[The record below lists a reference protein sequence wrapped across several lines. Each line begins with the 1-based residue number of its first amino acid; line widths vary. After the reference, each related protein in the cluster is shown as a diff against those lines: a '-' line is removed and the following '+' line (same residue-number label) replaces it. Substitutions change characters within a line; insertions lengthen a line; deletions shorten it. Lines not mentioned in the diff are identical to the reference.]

1 MLKSKAVF
9 IAERYNMN
17 YNKVEFEAAFGTLRQ
32 IPQSDLPEI
41 VFAGR
46 SNVGKSSMLNK
57 LFNRKNLARVSSM
70 PGKTITINFFKVE
83 DIRIVDLPGY
93 GYAKVAKGE
102 KRRWAE
108 MMEGYFQSPRNIKLV
123 VQLVDMRHKPSED
136 DYIMMRYLQDAG
148 LPFIV
153 AATKCDKLN
162 KTQYNERVA
171 GLCEELKEFGD
182 DLVIIPFSSE
192 KGNGVDELKIQ
203 IEKALN

>member
-1 MLKSKAVF
+1 
-9 IAERYNMN
+9 MN
-17 YNKVEFEAAFGTLRQ
+17 YNKVQFEAAFGTLKQ
-32 IPQSDLPEI
+32 IPESDLPEI

-46 SNVGKSSMLNK
+46 SNVGKSSMLNR
-57 LFNRKNLARVSSM
+57 LFNRKNLARVSSV

-83 DIRIVDLPGY
+83 DVRIVDLPGY

-136 DYIMMRYLQDAG
+136 DYIMMRFLQDAG

-153 AATKCDKLN
+153 AATKSDKLN
-162 KTQYNERVA
+162 KTQYNERKNA
-171 GLCEELKEFGD
+171 LREELAEFGE
-182 DLVIIPFSSE
+182 DLIILPFSSE
-192 KGNGVDELKIQ
+192 KGEGTDELKKC
-203 IEKALN
+203 IEEAIV